1 MNLDPRS
8 PYSAIVGHARF
19 RVWRWQALV
28 ALVWAALAGV
38 VVAVVKGFI
47 W

>member
-28 ALVWAALAGV
+28 VLAWTALAGV
-38 VVAVVKGFI
+38 VGIVVRGFI